1 MTEGSGKSS
10 RVNLVSNFNVFFLKI
25 ANNYCCFRTWMPYS
39 VEIWNCRDTVDTSL
53 PVCVFTFHV
62 QAALTLLNSSDSL
75 GMWQIWQ
82 QATTCQQGP
91 NISETDYTAKREPDM
106 FTLEK
111 IHTTV
116 QYRYT
121 SFSVLSP
128 SCLSSISDCL
138 TCQRK
143 GILHTWCQ
151 TGMLGHFILV
161 APRHQWRLWW
171 MGI

>member
-1 MTEGSGKSS
+1 
-10 RVNLVSNFNVFFLKI
+10 
-25 ANNYCCFRTWMPYS
+25 MPYS

-91 NISETDYTAKREPDM
+91 HISETDYTAKREPDM

-111 IHTTV
+111 IHNTV

-138 TCQRK
+138 TSKGEEFSTPGVKQGWWDISDWLLHAINDVCGGWGFKRDEKSLVCQWTFSK
-143 GILHTWCQ
+143 C
-151 TGMLGHFILV
+151 LV
-161 APRHQWRLWW
+161 TN
-171 MGI
+171 